1 MIPSLIFDLDGTL
14 VDSLPGIADSLNRA
28 LDKQGLPTHPQA
40 AVKTFVGNGLRKLVE
55 RGAPHADDELI
66 DTLLASFK
74 LDYENSWM
82 EGTRAYTGIT
92 QLLKELQ
99 RAGHQLAVLSNKTH
113 SFTQTITREIFPSI
127 HFTSVIGQQD
137 GIPHKPHPMG
147 ARNIAA
153 AMGRNPRD
161 CILIGDSVA
170 DVETAENAEM
180 KFIGCT
186 WGYQDRIRLI
196 EAGAKHFI
204 EKPSQL
210 PHLLNTMEADSNTY

>member
-14 VDSLPGIADSLNRA
+14 IDSLPGIADSLNRA
-28 LDKQGLPTHPQA
+28 LEKQGLPTQPQA
-40 AVKTFVGNGLRKLVE
+40 AVRSYVGNGLKLLVE
-55 RGAPHADDELI
+55 RAAPDADEATIEALI
-66 DTLLASFK
+66 ESFK
-74 LDYENSWM
+74 EDYQHSWI

-99 RAGHQLAVLSNKTH
+99 RSGHQLAVLSNKVQP
-113 SFTQTITREIFPSI
+113 FTQTITREIFPTV
-127 HFTSVIGQQD
+127 HFTSVTGQQD
-137 GIPHKPHPMG
+137 GIPHKPHPLG
-147 ARNIAA
+147 ALNIAA

-170 DVETAENAEM
+170 DVETADNAEM
-180 KFIGCT
+180 QFIGCT

-204 EKPSQL
+204 DKPSQL
-210 PHLLNTMEADSNTY
+210 PHLLSTLEGDTGAY